1 MKKSIEK
8 KYPHFWKDE
17 NFIKSNLV
25 GKKYV
30 KYNLSDIQKLIED
43 WKLRFPKGTY
53 WHTTSD
59 PLGSPEREAFD
70 CKKYVFYSETCGSEG
85 EAFETC
91 GSEGEALSA
100 PLGAPE
106 REAFEKPVSLYS
118 CQEKLYYRPAFIYIH
133 TITEYKDIK
142 IEDLNC
148 CLYWARSA

>member
-59 PLGSPEREAFD
+59 PLGSPEREA
-70 CKKYVFYSETCGSEG
+70 
-85 EAFETC
+85 
-91 GSEGEALSA
+91 LSA
-100 PLGAPE
+100 PVGG
-106 REAFEKPVSLYS
+106 
-118 CQEKLYYRPAFIYIH
+118 
-133 TITEYKDIK
+133 TGT
-142 IEDLNC
+142 
-148 CLYWARSA
+148 RSVWETC